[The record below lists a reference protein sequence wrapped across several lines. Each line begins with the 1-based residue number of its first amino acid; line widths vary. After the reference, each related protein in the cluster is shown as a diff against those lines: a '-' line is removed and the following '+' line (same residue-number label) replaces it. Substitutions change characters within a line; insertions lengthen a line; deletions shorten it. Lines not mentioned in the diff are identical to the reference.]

1 MYESAIIVRESWSTH
16 LLLKMWFPVRGESD
30 RVGKQMIL
38 ISYKVYTEKTYEED
52 EIDNGELIL
61 VHTCTVEVEEFN
73 LEKFED
79 EKLEEISERL
89 DIDRDYLWFEISMF
103 TRLWDSISTTHPSL
117 AAVHMDARPVF
128 LLFSYFSIELKLNFL
143 DLYFKTKIPAFAGMT
158 IIESASLNISNY
170 SMY

>member
-1 MYESAIIVRESWSTH
+1 
-16 LLLKMWFPVRGESD
+16 
-30 RVGKQMIL
+30 MIL

-103 TRLWDSISTTHPSL
+103 TRL
-117 AAVHMDARPVF
+117 
-128 LLFSYFSIELKLNFL
+128 
-143 DLYFKTKIPAFAGMT
+143 
-158 IIESASLNISNY
+158 
-170 SMY
+170 